1 MNFDFWRSRKVLITG
16 HTGFKGAWLSLLLK
30 RLGADVAGFSLAPPT
45 RPSLFELCGLHREMT
60 SFLGDIRDYEEVRR
74 AIRAFEPQV
83 VIHMAAQPL
92 VRESYREPLDTY
104 STNVM
109 GTLHVLEAMRHAAGT
124 AGAVSATG
132 AAGAVSVTGAAGA
145 AGGEPRAVVNVTTDK
160 VYDNR
165 EWAWGYREIDP
176 LLGSDPYA
184 NSKACSEL
192 VTSAYRSSFFPA
204 ERYAEHRVGVA
215 SARAGNVIGGG
226 DWAKDRIVPDC
237 VRAALAGEPIA
248 VRNPGSVRPWQHAL
262 DPLTGYLTL
271 AERLVTDGPAF
282 SEAWNF
288 GPSDADARTVEWIVR
303 TFCAKWGE
311 RAEYRFASPETTFD
325 TASKTAFGTA
335 SKTTL
340 ETAAETAPETAAER
354 ASETSPPPHENAML
368 RLDCS
373 KARSVLGWR
382 PVWDAETAVER
393 VVEWTKRY
401 RDGESPYSICLS
413 QIDDYLEDAI
423 TGRQAPSSDRIAPSS
438 AAAHPD
444 RA

>member
-1 MNFDFWRSRKVLITG
+1 MMNPDFWRSRKVLVTG
-16 HTGFKGAWLSLLLK
+16 HTGFKGTWLSMLLK
-30 RLGADVAGFSLAPPT
+30 KLGADVAGFSLDPPT
-45 RPSLFELCGLHREMT
+45 EPSLFELCGLRREMP
-60 SFLGDIRDYEEVRR
+60 SFLGDIRDYEEVKR

-92 VRESYREPLDTY
+92 VRESYRAPLDTY

-109 GTLHVLEAMRHAAGT
+109 GTANVLEAMRQT
-124 AGAVSATG
+124 TG
-132 AAGAVSVTGAAGA
+132 A
-145 AGGEPRAVVNVTTDK
+145 EPRAVVNVTTDK

-176 LLGSDPYA
+176 LLGRDPYA

-192 VTSAYRSSFFPA
+192 ITSAYRISFFPA

-215 SARAGNVIGGG
+215 AARAGNVIGGG
-226 DWAKDRIVPDC
+226 DWAKDRIIPDC

-282 SEAWNF
+282 AEAWNF

-311 RAEYRFASPETTFD
+311 GAEYRVASPETTPE
-325 TASKTAFGTA
+325 TTPGTA
-335 SKTTL
+335 S
-340 ETAAETAPETAAER
+340 ETALGTAP
-354 ASETSPPPHENAML
+354 PLHESAML

-382 PVWDAETAVER
+382 PVWDAETAVEK
-393 VVEWTKRY
+393 VVDWTKRY
-401 RDGESPYSICLS
+401 RGGDSPYSICLRH
-413 QIDDYLEDAI
+413 IDDYLEDAA
-423 TGRQAPSSDRIAPSS
+423 TSRQEPGSDRTAPSIE
-438 AAAHPD
+438 AALPD
-444 RA
+444 RP